1 MTNIILFKLKI
12 KFLKNSSF
20 YAIFDEFFSKLQNY
34 KYAMEAT
41 RIFDLPKRQLEKFP
55 DLSMFVSKQNGEW
68 KPMKTTTFLEHVD
81 AISKGLIACGVQPGE
96 KVGLISENRV
106 EWNMIDYA
114 IQQIGAVVVAIYPN
128 ISDSDYEYIFSD
140 SAIKLCFTSNLDLYT
155 RINQLKTKLPSL
167 EQLYSIDEF
176 ENTES
181 WNVLI
186 EKGKT
191 IQQEEIDKRAAN
203 VKHEDLAFLIYTSGT
218 TGNPKGV
225 MLSHKNIIADV
236 MACEYSTPL
245 DPYDRALTFLP
256 ACHAYERT
264 IQYLYVYMGISI
276 YFAQSMEKIGDN
288 LKEIKPH
295 MITAVPRVIEK
306 VYEKIMQTGAQLSG
320 FKKSIFDWAVKV
332 GDEFVLEDDQ
342 RSASYNLKLTIARK
356 LVLHKWY
363 EGLGGE
369 LKAIVTGSAA
379 IQQRIVRV
387 FLAAEIP
394 IYEGYGLTEASPVIA
409 VNCFRRGKKIG
420 TVGPPLKGVE
430 VKLSDDGEILVK
442 GDIVM
447 MGYHNLPEKTA
458 EEIRDGWLYTGDIGE
473 WVDNKFLKIVDRKKE
488 MYKTSGG
495 KYIVPQQIEMK
506 MVESP
511 FIEQLMVVGEG
522 EKFPGAFVVPS
533 YTNLKKWAQSNT
545 PEIVNLSHDEFQK
558 SDVVKKKLEDEINQL
573 NNHFGHWEQIKKI
586 AIIPNEMTVE
596 GGELTPTLKFKRKI
610 ILEKYKKQY
619 QEIFG

>member
-1 MTNIILFKLKI
+1 
-12 KFLKNSSF
+12 
-20 YAIFDEFFSKLQNY
+20 
-34 KYAMEAT
+34 MEVT

-55 DLSMFVSKQNGEW
+55 DLSMFVSKQDGEW
-68 KPMKTTTFLEHVD
+68 KPMSAKSFLDRVNQ
-81 AISKGLIACGVQPGE
+81 ISKGLIACGVQAGD

-128 ISDSDYEYIFSD
+128 ISDNDYEYIFKD
-140 SAIKLCFTSNLDLYT
+140 SSIKLCFTSNQDLYT
-155 RINQLKTKLPSL
+155 RINYLKTSLPSL
-167 EQLYSIDEF
+167 EQLYSIDEV
-176 ENTES
+176 EHATS
-181 WNVLI
+181 WNILI
-186 EKGKT
+186 EKG
-191 IQQEEIDKRAAN
+191 QLIDLSEVEKRAAQ

-218 TGNPKGV
+218 TGKPKGV

-236 MACEYSTPL
+236 IACEYSTPL
-245 DPYDRALTFLP
+245 NPYDRALTFLP

-264 IQYLYVYMGISI
+264 LQYLYVYMGLSI
-276 YFAQSMEKIGDN
+276 HFAESMDKIGEN

-295 MITAVPRVIEK
+295 IMTAVPRVIEK
-306 VYEKIMQTGAQLSG
+306 VYEKIMTTGAQLTG
-320 FKKSIFDWAVKV
+320 VKKSIFDWAVKI
-332 GDEFVLEDDQ
+332 GDEYVLEADQ
-342 RSASYNLKLTIARK
+342 RSTLYNIKLAIARK

-430 VKLSDDGEILVK
+430 IKLADDGEILVH

-447 MGYHNLPEKTA
+447 MGYYNLPEQTA
-458 EEIRDGWLYTGDIGE
+458 EVIKDGWLHTGDIGE
-473 WVDNKFLKIVDRKKE
+473 WVDHKFLKIVDRKKE

-533 YTNLKKWAQSNT
+533 YPNLLNWAKSNA

-558 SDVVKKKLEDEINQL
+558 SKAVQKKIEDEINNL
-573 NNHFGHWEQIKKI
+573 NTNFGHWEQIKKI
-586 AIIPNEMTVE
+586 SIIPNELTIE

-610 ILEKYKKQY
+610 ILEKYKKEY
-619 QEIFG
+619 HEIFG

>member
-1 MTNIILFKLKI
+1 
-12 KFLKNSSF
+12 
-20 YAIFDEFFSKLQNY
+20 
-34 KYAMEAT
+34 MEVT

-55 DLSMFVSKQNGEW
+55 DLSMFVSKQDGEW
-68 KPMKTTTFLEHVD
+68 KPMSTKSFLDRVNQ
-81 AISKGLIACGVQPGE
+81 ISKGLIACGVQAGD

-128 ISDSDYEYIFSD
+128 ISDNDYEYIFKD
-140 SAIKLCFTSNLDLYT
+140 SSIKLCFTSNQDLYT
-155 RINQLKTKLPSL
+155 RINYLKTSLPSL
-167 EQLYSIDEF
+167 EQLYSVDEV
-176 ENTES
+176 EHATS
-181 WNVLI
+181 WNILI
-186 EKGKT
+186 EKG
-191 IQQEEIDKRAAN
+191 QLIDLSEVEKRAAQ

-218 TGNPKGV
+218 TGKPKGV

-236 MACEYSTPL
+236 IACEYSTPL
-245 DPYDRALTFLP
+245 NPYDRALTFLP

-264 IQYLYVYMGISI
+264 LQYLYVYMGLSI
-276 YFAQSMEKIGDN
+276 HFAESMDKIGEN

-295 MITAVPRVIEK
+295 IMTAVPRVIEK
-306 VYEKIMQTGAQLSG
+306 VYEKIMTTGAQLTG
-320 FKKSIFDWAVKV
+320 VKKSIFDWAVKI
-332 GDEFVLEDDQ
+332 GDEYVLEADQ
-342 RSASYNLKLTIARK
+342 RSTLYNIKLAIARK

-430 VKLSDDGEILVK
+430 IKLADDGEILVH

-447 MGYHNLPEKTA
+447 MGYYNLPEQTA
-458 EEIRDGWLYTGDIGE
+458 EVIKDGWLHTGDIGE
-473 WVDNKFLKIVDRKKE
+473 WVDHKFLKIVDRKKE

-533 YTNLKKWAQSNT
+533 YPNLLNWAKSNA

-558 SDVVKKKLEDEINQL
+558 SKAVQKKIEDEINNL
-573 NNHFGHWEQIKKI
+573 NTNFGHWEQIKKI
-586 AIIPNEMTVE
+586 SIIPNELTIE

-610 ILEKYKKQY
+610 ILEKYKKEY
-619 QEIFG
+619 HEIFG

>member
-1 MTNIILFKLKI
+1 
-12 KFLKNSSF
+12 
-20 YAIFDEFFSKLQNY
+20 
-34 KYAMEAT
+34 MEVT

-55 DLSMFVSKQNGEW
+55 DLSMFVSKQDGEW
-68 KPMKTTTFLEHVD
+68 KPMSTKSFLDRVNQ
-81 AISKGLIACGVQPGE
+81 ISKGLIACGVQAGD

-114 IQQIGAVVVAIYPN
+114 IQQIGAVVVAIYSN
-128 ISDSDYEYIFSD
+128 ISDNDYEYIFKD
-140 SAIKLCFTSNLDLYT
+140 SSIKLCFTSNQDLYT
-155 RINQLKTKLPSL
+155 RINYLKTSLPSL
-167 EQLYSIDEF
+167 EQLYSIDEV
-176 ENTES
+176 EHATS
-181 WNVLI
+181 WNILI
-186 EKGKT
+186 EKG
-191 IQQEEIDKRAAN
+191 QLIDLSEVEKRAAQ

-218 TGNPKGV
+218 TGKPKGV
-225 MLSHKNIIADV
+225 MLSHKNIIANV
-236 MACEYSTPL
+236 IACEYSTPL
-245 DPYDRALTFLP
+245 NPYDRALTFLP

-264 IQYLYVYMGISI
+264 LQYLYVYMGLSI
-276 YFAQSMEKIGDN
+276 HFAESMDKIGEN

-295 MITAVPRVIEK
+295 IMTAVPRVIEK
-306 VYEKIMQTGAQLSG
+306 VYEKIMTTGAQLTG
-320 FKKSIFDWAVKV
+320 VKKSIFNWAVKI
-332 GDEFVLEDDQ
+332 GNEYVLEADQ
-342 RSASYNLKLTIARK
+342 RSTLYNIKLAIARK

-430 VKLSDDGEILVK
+430 IKLADDGEILVH

-447 MGYHNLPEKTA
+447 MGYYNLPEQTA
-458 EEIRDGWLYTGDIGE
+458 EVIKDGWLHTGDIGE
-473 WVDNKFLKIVDRKKE
+473 WVDHKFLKIVDRKKE

-533 YTNLKKWAQSNT
+533 YPNLLNWAKSNA

-558 SDVVKKKLEDEINQL
+558 SKAVQKKIEDEINNL
-573 NNHFGHWEQIKKI
+573 NTNFGHWEQIKKI

>member
-1 MTNIILFKLKI
+1 
-12 KFLKNSSF
+12 
-20 YAIFDEFFSKLQNY
+20 
-34 KYAMEAT
+34 MEVT

-55 DLSMFVSKQNGEW
+55 DLSMFVSKQDGEW
-68 KPMKTTTFLEHVD
+68 KPMSTKSFLDRVNQ
-81 AISKGLIACGVQPGE
+81 ISKGLIACGVQAGD

-114 IQQIGAVVVAIYPN
+114 IQQIGAVVVAIYSN
-128 ISDSDYEYIFSD
+128 ISDNDYEYIFKDAS
-140 SAIKLCFTSNLDLYT
+140 IKLCFTSNQDLYT
-155 RINQLKTKLPSL
+155 RINYLKTSLPSL
-167 EQLYSIDEF
+167 EQLYSIDEV
-176 ENTES
+176 EHATS
-181 WNVLI
+181 WNILI
-186 EKGKT
+186 EKG
-191 IQQEEIDKRAAN
+191 QLIDLSEVEKRAAQ

-218 TGNPKGV
+218 TGKPKGV

-236 MACEYSTPL
+236 IACEYSTPL
-245 DPYDRALTFLP
+245 NPYDRALTFLP

-264 IQYLYVYMGISI
+264 LQYLYVYMGLSI
-276 YFAQSMEKIGDN
+276 HFAESMDKIGEN

-295 MITAVPRVIEK
+295 IMTAVPRVIEK
-306 VYEKIMQTGAQLSG
+306 VYEKIMTTGAQLTG
-320 FKKSIFDWAVKV
+320 VKKSIFDWAVKI
-332 GDEFVLEDDQ
+332 GDEYVLEADQ
-342 RSASYNLKLTIARK
+342 RSTLYNIKLAIARK

-430 VKLSDDGEILVK
+430 IKLADDGEILVH

-447 MGYHNLPEKTA
+447 MGYYNLPEQTA
-458 EEIRDGWLYTGDIGE
+458 EVIKDGWLHTGDIGE
-473 WVDNKFLKIVDRKKE
+473 WVDHKFLKIVDRKKE

-533 YTNLKKWAQSNT
+533 YPNLLNWAKSNA
-545 PEIVNLSHDEFQK
+545 PEIINLSHDEFQK
-558 SDVVKKKLEDEINQL
+558 SKAVQKKIEDEINNL
-573 NNHFGHWEQIKKI
+573 NTNFGHWEQIKKI
-586 AIIPNEMTVE
+586 SIIPNELTIE

-610 ILEKYKKQY
+610 ILEKYKKEY
-619 QEIFG
+619 HEIFG

>member
-1 MTNIILFKLKI
+1 
-12 KFLKNSSF
+12 
-20 YAIFDEFFSKLQNY
+20 
-34 KYAMEAT
+34 MEVT

-55 DLSMFVSKQNGEW
+55 DLSMFVSKQDGEW
-68 KPMKTTTFLEHVD
+68 KPMSTKSFLDRVNQ
-81 AISKGLIACGVQPGE
+81 ISKGLIACGVQAGD

-128 ISDSDYEYIFSD
+128 ISDNDYEYIFKD
-140 SAIKLCFTSNLDLYT
+140 SSIKLCFTSNQDLYT
-155 RINQLKTKLPSL
+155 RINYLKTSLPSL
-167 EQLYSIDEF
+167 EQLYSIDEV
-176 ENTES
+176 EHATS
-181 WNVLI
+181 WNILI
-186 EKGKT
+186 EKG
-191 IQQEEIDKRAAN
+191 QLIDLSEVEKRAAQ

-218 TGNPKGV
+218 TGKPKGV

-236 MACEYSTPL
+236 IACEYSTPL
-245 DPYDRALTFLP
+245 NPYDRALTFLP

-264 IQYLYVYMGISI
+264 LQYLYVYMGLSI
-276 YFAQSMEKIGDN
+276 HFAESMDKIGEN

-295 MITAVPRVIEK
+295 IMTAVPRVIEK
-306 VYEKIMQTGAQLSG
+306 VYEKIMTTGAQLTG
-320 FKKSIFDWAVKV
+320 VKKSIFDWAVKI
-332 GDEFVLEDDQ
+332 GDEYVLEADQ
-342 RSASYNLKLTIARK
+342 RSTLYNIKLAIARK

-430 VKLSDDGEILVK
+430 IKLADDGEILVH

-447 MGYHNLPEKTA
+447 MGYYNLPEQTA
-458 EEIRDGWLYTGDIGE
+458 EVIKDGWLNTGDIGE
-473 WVDNKFLKIVDRKKE
+473 WVDHKFLKIVDRKKE

-533 YTNLKKWAQSNT
+533 YPNLLNWAKSNA

-558 SDVVKKKLEDEINQL
+558 SKAVQKKIEDEINNL
-573 NNHFGHWEQIKKI
+573 NTNFGHWEQIKKI

>member
-1 MTNIILFKLKI
+1 
-12 KFLKNSSF
+12 
-20 YAIFDEFFSKLQNY
+20 
-34 KYAMEAT
+34 MEVT

-55 DLSMFVSKQNGEW
+55 DLSMFVSKQDGEW
-68 KPMKTTTFLEHVD
+68 KPMSTKSFLDRVNQ
-81 AISKGLIACGVQPGE
+81 ISKGLIACGVQAGD

-128 ISDSDYEYIFSD
+128 ISDNDYEYIFKD
-140 SAIKLCFTSNLDLYT
+140 SSIKLCFTSNQDLYT
-155 RINQLKTKLPSL
+155 RINYLKTSLPSL
-167 EQLYSIDEF
+167 EQLYSIDEV
-176 ENTES
+176 EHATS
-181 WNVLI
+181 WNILI
-186 EKGKT
+186 EKG
-191 IQQEEIDKRAAN
+191 QLIDLSEVEKRAAQ

-218 TGNPKGV
+218 TGKPKGV

-236 MACEYSTPL
+236 IACEYSTPL
-245 DPYDRALTFLP
+245 NPYDRALTFLP

-264 IQYLYVYMGISI
+264 LQYLYVYMGLSI
-276 YFAQSMEKIGDN
+276 HFAESMDKIGEN

-295 MITAVPRVIEK
+295 IMTAVPRVIEK
-306 VYEKIMQTGAQLSG
+306 VYEKIMTTGAELTG
-320 FKKSIFDWAVKV
+320 VKKSIFDWAVKI
-332 GDEFVLEDDQ
+332 GDEYVLEADQ
-342 RSASYNLKLTIARK
+342 RSTLYNIKLAIARK

-369 LKAIVTGSAA
+369 LKAIVTGSAV

-430 VKLSDDGEILVK
+430 IKLADDGEILVH

-447 MGYHNLPEKTA
+447 MGYYNLPEQTA
-458 EEIRDGWLYTGDIGE
+458 EVIKDGWLHTGDIGE
-473 WVDNKFLKIVDRKKE
+473 WVDHKFLKIVDRKKE

-533 YTNLKKWAQSNT
+533 YPNLLNWAKSNA

-558 SDVVKKKLEDEINQL
+558 SKAVQKKIEDEINNL
-573 NNHFGHWEQIKKI
+573 NTNFGHWEQIKKI
-586 AIIPNEMTVE
+586 SIIPNELTIE

-610 ILEKYKKQY
+610 ILEKYKKEY
-619 QEIFG
+619 HEIFG

>member
-1 MTNIILFKLKI
+1 
-12 KFLKNSSF
+12 
-20 YAIFDEFFSKLQNY
+20 
-34 KYAMEAT
+34 MEVT

-55 DLSMFVSKQNGEW
+55 DLSMFVSKQDGEW
-68 KPMKTTTFLEHVD
+68 KPMSTKSFLDRVNQ
-81 AISKGLIACGVQPGE
+81 ISKGLIACGVQAGD

-114 IQQIGAVVVAIYPN
+114 IQQIGAVVVAIYSN
-128 ISDSDYEYIFSD
+128 ISDNDYEYIFKD
-140 SAIKLCFTSNLDLYT
+140 SSIKLCFTSNQDLYT
-155 RINQLKTKLPSL
+155 RINYLKTSLPSL
-167 EQLYSIDEF
+167 EQLYSIDEV
-176 ENTES
+176 EHATS
-181 WNVLI
+181 WNILI
-186 EKGKT
+186 EKG
-191 IQQEEIDKRAAN
+191 QLIDLSEVEKRAAQ

-218 TGNPKGV
+218 TGKPKGV

-236 MACEYSTPL
+236 IACEYSTPL
-245 DPYDRALTFLP
+245 NPYDRALTFLP

-264 IQYLYVYMGISI
+264 LQYLYVYMGLSI
-276 YFAQSMEKIGDN
+276 HFAESMDKIGEN

-295 MITAVPRVIEK
+295 IMTAVPRVIEK
-306 VYEKIMQTGAQLSG
+306 VYEKIMTTGAQLTG
-320 FKKSIFDWAVKV
+320 VKKSIFDWAVKI
-332 GDEFVLEDDQ
+332 GDEYVLEADQ
-342 RSASYNLKLTIARK
+342 RSTLYNIKLAIARK

-430 VKLSDDGEILVK
+430 IKLADDGEILVH

-447 MGYHNLPEKTA
+447 MGYYNLSEQTA
-458 EEIRDGWLYTGDIGE
+458 EVIKDGWLHTGDIGE
-473 WVDNKFLKIVDRKKE
+473 WVDHKFLKIVDRKKE

-533 YTNLKKWAQSNT
+533 YPNLLNWAKSNA

-558 SDVVKKKLEDEINQL
+558 SKAVQKKIEDEINNL
-573 NNHFGHWEQIKKI
+573 NTNFGHWEQIKKI
-586 AIIPNEMTVE
+586 SIIPNELTIE

>member
-1 MTNIILFKLKI
+1 
-12 KFLKNSSF
+12 
-20 YAIFDEFFSKLQNY
+20 
-34 KYAMEAT
+34 MEVT

-55 DLSMFVSKQNGEW
+55 DLSMFVSKQDGEW
-68 KPMKTTTFLEHVD
+68 KPMSTKSFLDRVNQ
-81 AISKGLIACGVQPGE
+81 ISKGLIACGVQAGD

-114 IQQIGAVVVAIYPN
+114 IQQIGAVVVAIYSN
-128 ISDSDYEYIFSD
+128 ISDNDYEYIFKDAS
-140 SAIKLCFTSNLDLYT
+140 IKLCFTSNQDLYT
-155 RINQLKTKLPSL
+155 RINYLKTSLPSL
-167 EQLYSIDEF
+167 EQLYSIDEV
-176 ENTES
+176 EHATS
-181 WNVLI
+181 WNILI
-186 EKGKT
+186 EKG
-191 IQQEEIDKRAAN
+191 QLIDLSEVEKRAAQ

-218 TGNPKGV
+218 TGKPKGV

-236 MACEYSTPL
+236 IACEYSTPL
-245 DPYDRALTFLP
+245 NPYDRALTFLP

-264 IQYLYVYMGISI
+264 LQYLYVYMGLSI
-276 YFAQSMEKIGDN
+276 HFAESMDKIGEN

-295 MITAVPRVIEK
+295 IMTAVPRVIEK
-306 VYEKIMQTGAQLSG
+306 VYEKIMTTGAQLTG
-320 FKKSIFDWAVKV
+320 VKKSIFDWAVKI
-332 GDEFVLEDDQ
+332 GDEYVLEADQ
-342 RSASYNLKLTIARK
+342 RSTLYNIKLAIARK

-430 VKLSDDGEILVK
+430 IKLADDGEILVH

-447 MGYHNLPEKTA
+447 MGYYNLPEQTA
-458 EEIRDGWLYTGDIGE
+458 EVIKDGWLHTGDIGE
-473 WVDNKFLKIVDRKKE
+473 WVDHKFLKIVDRKKE

-533 YTNLKKWAQSNT
+533 YPNLLNWAKSNA

-558 SDVVKKKLEDEINQL
+558 SKAVQKKIEDEINNL
-573 NNHFGHWEQIKKI
+573 NTNFGHWEQIKKI
-586 AIIPNEMTVE
+586 SIIPNELTIE

-610 ILEKYKKQY
+610 ILEKYKKEY
-619 QEIFG
+619 HEIFG

>member
-1 MTNIILFKLKI
+1 
-12 KFLKNSSF
+12 
-20 YAIFDEFFSKLQNY
+20 
-34 KYAMEAT
+34 MEVT

-55 DLSMFVSKQNGEW
+55 DLSMFVSKQDGEW
-68 KPMKTTTFLEHVD
+68 KPMSTKSFLDRVNQ
-81 AISKGLIACGVQPGE
+81 ISKGLIACGVQAGD

-128 ISDSDYEYIFSD
+128 ISDNDYEYIFKD
-140 SAIKLCFTSNLDLYT
+140 SSIKLCFTSNQDLYT
-155 RINQLKTKLPSL
+155 RINYLKTSLPSL
-167 EQLYSIDEF
+167 EQLYSIDEV
-176 ENTES
+176 EHATS
-181 WNVLI
+181 WNILI
-186 EKGKT
+186 EKG
-191 IQQEEIDKRAAN
+191 QLIDLSEVEKRAAQ

-218 TGNPKGV
+218 TGKPKGV

-236 MACEYSTPL
+236 IACEYSTPL
-245 DPYDRALTFLP
+245 NPYDRALTFLP

-264 IQYLYVYMGISI
+264 LQYLYVYMGLSI
-276 YFAQSMEKIGDN
+276 HFAESMDKIGEN

-295 MITAVPRVIEK
+295 IMTAVPRVIEK
-306 VYEKIMQTGAQLSG
+306 VYEKIMTTGAQLTG
-320 FKKSIFDWAVKV
+320 VKKSIFDWAVKI
-332 GDEFVLEDDQ
+332 GDEYVLEADQ
-342 RSASYNLKLTIARK
+342 RSTLYNIKLAIARK

-430 VKLSDDGEILVK
+430 IKLADDGEILVH

-447 MGYHNLPEKTA
+447 MGYYNLSEQTA
-458 EEIRDGWLYTGDIGE
+458 EVIKDGWLHTGDIGE
-473 WVDNKFLKIVDRKKE
+473 WVDHKFLKIVDRKKE

-533 YTNLKKWAQSNT
+533 YPNLLNWAKSNA

-558 SDVVKKKLEDEINQL
+558 SKAVQKKIEDEINNL
-573 NNHFGHWEQIKKI
+573 NTNFGHWEQIKKI

-610 ILEKYKKQY
+610 ILEKYKKEY
-619 QEIFG
+619 HEIFG

>member
-1 MTNIILFKLKI
+1 
-12 KFLKNSSF
+12 
-20 YAIFDEFFSKLQNY
+20 
-34 KYAMEAT
+34 MEVT

-55 DLSMFVSKQNGEW
+55 DLSMFVSKQDGEW
-68 KPMKTTTFLEHVD
+68 KPMSTKSFLDRVNQ
-81 AISKGLIACGVQPGE
+81 ISKGLIACGVQAGD

-128 ISDSDYEYIFSD
+128 ISDNDYEYIFKD
-140 SAIKLCFTSNLDLYT
+140 SSIKLCFTSNQDLYT
-155 RINQLKTKLPSL
+155 RINYLKTSLPSL
-167 EQLYSIDEF
+167 EQLYSIDEV
-176 ENTES
+176 EHATS
-181 WNVLI
+181 WNILI
-186 EKGKT
+186 EKG
-191 IQQEEIDKRAAN
+191 QLIDLSEVEKRAAQ

-218 TGNPKGV
+218 TGKPKGV

-236 MACEYSTPL
+236 IACEYSTPL
-245 DPYDRALTFLP
+245 NPYDRALTFLP

-264 IQYLYVYMGISI
+264 LQYLYVYMGLSI
-276 YFAQSMEKIGDN
+276 HFAESMDKIGEN

-295 MITAVPRVIEK
+295 IMTAVPRVIEK
-306 VYEKIMQTGAQLSG
+306 VYEKIMTTGAQLTG
-320 FKKSIFDWAVKV
+320 VKKSIFDWAVKI
-332 GDEFVLEDDQ
+332 GDEYVLEADQ
-342 RSASYNLKLTIARK
+342 RSTLYNIKLAIARK

-430 VKLSDDGEILVK
+430 IKLADDGEILVH

-447 MGYHNLPEKTA
+447 MGYYNLPEQTA
-458 EEIRDGWLYTGDIGE
+458 EVIKDGWLHTGDIGE
-473 WVDNKFLKIVDRKKE
+473 WVDHKFLKIVDRKKE

-533 YTNLKKWAQSNT
+533 YPNLLNWAKSNA

-558 SDVVKKKLEDEINQL
+558 SKAVQKKIEDEINNL
-573 NNHFGHWEQIKKI
+573 NTNFGHWEQIKKI
-586 AIIPNEMTVE
+586 SIIPNELTIE

-610 ILEKYKKQY
+610 ILEKYKKEY
-619 QEIFG
+619 HEIFG

>member
-1 MTNIILFKLKI
+1 
-12 KFLKNSSF
+12 
-20 YAIFDEFFSKLQNY
+20 
-34 KYAMEAT
+34 MEVT

-55 DLSMFVSKQNGEW
+55 DLSMFVSKQDGEW
-68 KPMKTTTFLEHVD
+68 KPMLTKSFLDRVNQ
-81 AISKGLIACGVQPGE
+81 ISKGLIACGVQAGD

-128 ISDSDYEYIFSD
+128 ISDNDYEYIFKD
-140 SAIKLCFTSNLDLYT
+140 SSIKLCFTSNQDLYT
-155 RINQLKTKLPSL
+155 RINYLKTSLPSL
-167 EQLYSIDEF
+167 EQLYSIDEV
-176 ENTES
+176 EHATS
-181 WNVLI
+181 WNILI
-186 EKGKT
+186 EKG
-191 IQQEEIDKRAAN
+191 QLIDLSEVEKRAAQ

-218 TGNPKGV
+218 TGKPKGV

-236 MACEYSTPL
+236 IACEYSTPL
-245 DPYDRALTFLP
+245 NPYDRALTFLP

-264 IQYLYVYMGISI
+264 LQYLYVYMGLSI
-276 YFAQSMEKIGDN
+276 HFAESMDKIGEN

-295 MITAVPRVIEK
+295 IMTAVPRVIEK
-306 VYEKIMQTGAQLSG
+306 VYEKIMTTGAQLTG
-320 FKKSIFDWAVKV
+320 VKKSIFDWAVKI
-332 GDEFVLEDDQ
+332 GDEYVLEADQ
-342 RSASYNLKLTIARK
+342 RSTLYNIKLAIARK

-430 VKLSDDGEILVK
+430 IKLADDGEILVH

-447 MGYHNLPEKTA
+447 MGYYNLPEQTA
-458 EEIRDGWLYTGDIGE
+458 EVIKDGWLHTGDIGE
-473 WVDNKFLKIVDRKKE
+473 WVDHKFLKIVDRKKE

-533 YTNLKKWAQSNT
+533 YPNLLNWAKSNA

-558 SDVVKKKLEDEINQL
+558 SKAVQKKIEDEINNL
-573 NNHFGHWEQIKKI
+573 NTNFGHWEQIKKI
-586 AIIPNEMTVE
+586 SIIPNELTIE

-610 ILEKYKKQY
+610 ILEKYKKEY
-619 QEIFG
+619 HEIFG

>member
-1 MTNIILFKLKI
+1 
-12 KFLKNSSF
+12 
-20 YAIFDEFFSKLQNY
+20 
-34 KYAMEAT
+34 MEVT

-55 DLSMFVSKQNGEW
+55 DLSMFVSKQDGEW
-68 KPMKTTTFLEHVD
+68 KPMSTKSFLDRVNQ
-81 AISKGLIACGVQPGE
+81 ISKGLIACGVQAGD

-114 IQQIGAVVVAIYPN
+114 IQQIGAVVVAIYSN
-128 ISDSDYEYIFSD
+128 ISDNDYEYIFKD
-140 SAIKLCFTSNLDLYT
+140 SSIKLCFTSNQDLYT
-155 RINQLKTKLPSL
+155 RINYLKTSLPSL
-167 EQLYSIDEF
+167 EQLYSIDEV
-176 ENTES
+176 EHATS
-181 WNVLI
+181 WNILI
-186 EKGKT
+186 EKG
-191 IQQEEIDKRAAN
+191 QLIDLSEVEKRAAQ

-218 TGNPKGV
+218 TGKPKGV

-236 MACEYSTPL
+236 IACEYSTPL
-245 DPYDRALTFLP
+245 NPYDRALTFLP

-264 IQYLYVYMGISI
+264 LQYLYVYMGLSI
-276 YFAQSMEKIGDN
+276 HFAESMDKIGEN

-295 MITAVPRVIEK
+295 IMTAVPRVIEK
-306 VYEKIMQTGAQLSG
+306 VYEKIMTTGAQLTG
-320 FKKSIFDWAVKV
+320 FKKSIFDWAVKI
-332 GDEFVLEDDQ
+332 GNEYVLEADQ
-342 RSASYNLKLTIARK
+342 RSTLYNIKLAIARK

-430 VKLSDDGEILVK
+430 IKLADDGEILVH

-447 MGYHNLPEKTA
+447 MGYYNLPEQTA
-458 EEIRDGWLYTGDIGE
+458 EVIKDGWLHTGDIGE
-473 WVDNKFLKIVDRKKE
+473 WVDHKFLKIVDRKKE

-533 YTNLKKWAQSNT
+533 YPNLLNWAKSNA

-558 SDVVKKKLEDEINQL
+558 SKAVQKKIEDEINNL
-573 NNHFGHWEQIKKI
+573 NTNFGHWEQIKKI
-586 AIIPNEMTVE
+586 SIIPNELTIE

-610 ILEKYKKQY
+610 ILEKYKKEY
-619 QEIFG
+619 HEIFG

>member
-1 MTNIILFKLKI
+1 
-12 KFLKNSSF
+12 
-20 YAIFDEFFSKLQNY
+20 
-34 KYAMEAT
+34 MEVT

-55 DLSMFVSKQNGEW
+55 DLSMFVSKQDGEW
-68 KPMKTTTFLEHVD
+68 KPMSTKSFLDRVNQ
-81 AISKGLIACGVQPGE
+81 ISKGLIACGVQAGD

-128 ISDSDYEYIFSD
+128 ISDNDYEYIFKDAS
-140 SAIKLCFTSNLDLYT
+140 IKLCFTSNQDLYT
-155 RINQLKTKLPSL
+155 RINYLKTSLPSL
-167 EQLYSIDEF
+167 EQLYSIDEV
-176 ENTES
+176 EHATS
-181 WNVLI
+181 WNILI
-186 EKGKT
+186 EKG
-191 IQQEEIDKRAAN
+191 QLIDLSEVEKRAAQ

-218 TGNPKGV
+218 TGKPKGV

-236 MACEYSTPL
+236 IACEYSTPL
-245 DPYDRALTFLP
+245 NPYDRALTFLP

-264 IQYLYVYMGISI
+264 LQYLYVYMGLSI
-276 YFAQSMEKIGDN
+276 HFAESMDKIGEN

-295 MITAVPRVIEK
+295 IMTAVPRVIEK
-306 VYEKIMQTGAQLSG
+306 VYEKIMTTGAQLTG
-320 FKKSIFDWAVKV
+320 VKKSIFDWAVKI
-332 GDEFVLEDDQ
+332 GDEYVLEADQ
-342 RSASYNLKLTIARK
+342 RSTLYNIKLAIARK

-430 VKLSDDGEILVK
+430 IKLADDGEILVH

-447 MGYHNLPEKTA
+447 MGYYNLPEQTA
-458 EEIRDGWLYTGDIGE
+458 EVIKDGWLHTGDIGE
-473 WVDNKFLKIVDRKKE
+473 WVDHKFLKIVDRKKE

-533 YTNLKKWAQSNT
+533 YPNLLNWAKSNA

-558 SDVVKKKLEDEINQL
+558 SKAVQKKIEDEINNL
-573 NNHFGHWEQIKKI
+573 NTNFGHWEQIKKI
-586 AIIPNEMTVE
+586 SIIPNELTIE

-610 ILEKYKKQY
+610 ILEKYKKEY
-619 QEIFG
+619 HEIFG

>member
-1 MTNIILFKLKI
+1 
-12 KFLKNSSF
+12 
-20 YAIFDEFFSKLQNY
+20 
-34 KYAMEAT
+34 MEVT

-55 DLSMFVSKQNGEW
+55 DLSMFVSKQDGEW
-68 KPMKTTTFLEHVD
+68 KPMSTKSFLDRVNQ
-81 AISKGLIACGVQPGE
+81 ISKGLIACGVQAGD

-128 ISDSDYEYIFSD
+128 ISDNDYEYIFKD
-140 SAIKLCFTSNLDLYT
+140 SSIKLCFTSNQDLYT
-155 RINQLKTKLPSL
+155 RINYLKTSLPSL
-167 EQLYSIDEF
+167 EQLYSIDEV
-176 ENTES
+176 EHATS
-181 WNVLI
+181 WNILI
-186 EKGKT
+186 EKG
-191 IQQEEIDKRAAN
+191 QLIDLSEVEKRAAQ

-218 TGNPKGV
+218 TGKPKGV

-236 MACEYSTPL
+236 IACEYSTPL
-245 DPYDRALTFLP
+245 NPYDRALTFLP

-264 IQYLYVYMGISI
+264 LQYLYVYMGLSI
-276 YFAQSMEKIGDN
+276 HFAESMDKIGEN

-295 MITAVPRVIEK
+295 IMTAVPRVIEK
-306 VYEKIMQTGAQLSG
+306 VYEKIMTTGAQLTG
-320 FKKSIFDWAVKV
+320 FKKSIFDWAVKI
-332 GDEFVLEDDQ
+332 GDEYVLEADQ
-342 RSASYNLKLTIARK
+342 RSTLYNIKLAIARK

-420 TVGPPLKGVE
+420 TVGPPLKDVE
-430 VKLSDDGEILVK
+430 IKLADDGEILVH

-447 MGYHNLPEKTA
+447 MGYYNLPKQTA
-458 EEIRDGWLYTGDIGE
+458 EVIKDGWLHTGDIGE
-473 WVDNKFLKIVDRKKE
+473 WVDHKFLKIVDRKKE

-533 YTNLKKWAQSNT
+533 YPNLLNWAKSNA

-558 SDVVKKKLEDEINQL
+558 SKAVQKKIEDEINNL
-573 NNHFGHWEQIKKI
+573 NTNFGHWEQIKKI

>member
-1 MTNIILFKLKI
+1 
-12 KFLKNSSF
+12 
-20 YAIFDEFFSKLQNY
+20 
-34 KYAMEAT
+34 MEVT

-55 DLSMFVSKQNGEW
+55 DLSMFVSKQDGEW
-68 KPMKTTTFLEHVD
+68 KPMSTKSFLDRVNQ
-81 AISKGLIACGVQPGE
+81 ISKGLIACGVQAGD

-114 IQQIGAVVVAIYPN
+114 IQQIGAVVVAIYSN
-128 ISDSDYEYIFSD
+128 ISDNDYEYIFKDAS
-140 SAIKLCFTSNLDLYT
+140 IKLCFTSNQDLYT
-155 RINQLKTKLPSL
+155 RINYLKTSLPSL
-167 EQLYSIDEF
+167 EQLYSIDEV
-176 ENTES
+176 EHATS
-181 WNVLI
+181 WNILI
-186 EKGKT
+186 EKG
-191 IQQEEIDKRAAN
+191 QLIDLSEVEKRAAQ

-218 TGNPKGV
+218 TGKPKGV

-236 MACEYSTPL
+236 IACEYSTPL
-245 DPYDRALTFLP
+245 NPYDRALTFLP

-264 IQYLYVYMGISI
+264 LQYLYVYMGLSI
-276 YFAQSMEKIGDN
+276 HFAESMDKIGEN

-295 MITAVPRVIEK
+295 IMTAVPRVIEK
-306 VYEKIMQTGAQLSG
+306 VYEKIMTTGAQLTG
-320 FKKSIFDWAVKV
+320 VKKSIFDWAVKI
-332 GDEFVLEDDQ
+332 GDEYVLEADQ
-342 RSASYNLKLTIARK
+342 RSTLYNIKLAIARK
-356 LVLHKWY
+356 LVLHKWN

-430 VKLSDDGEILVK
+430 IKLADDGEILVH

-447 MGYHNLPEKTA
+447 MGYYNLSEQTA
-458 EEIRDGWLYTGDIGE
+458 EVIKDGWLHTGDIGE
-473 WVDNKFLKIVDRKKE
+473 WVDHKFLKIVDRKKE

-533 YTNLKKWAQSNT
+533 YPNLLNWAKSNA

-558 SDVVKKKLEDEINQL
+558 SKAVQKKIEDEINNL
-573 NNHFGHWEQIKKI
+573 NTNFGHWEQIKKI
-586 AIIPNEMTVE
+586 SIIPNELTIE

>member
-1 MTNIILFKLKI
+1 
-12 KFLKNSSF
+12 
-20 YAIFDEFFSKLQNY
+20 
-34 KYAMEAT
+34 MEVT

-55 DLSMFVSKQNGEW
+55 DLSMFVCKQDGEW
-68 KPMKTTTFLEHVD
+68 KPMSTKSFLDRVNQ
-81 AISKGLIACGVQPGE
+81 ISKGLIACGVQAGD

-128 ISDSDYEYIFSD
+128 ISDNDYEYIFKD
-140 SAIKLCFTSNLDLYT
+140 SSIKLCFTSNQDLYT
-155 RINQLKTKLPSL
+155 RINYLKTSLPSL
-167 EQLYSIDEF
+167 EQLYSIDEV
-176 ENTES
+176 EHATS
-181 WNVLI
+181 WNILI
-186 EKGKT
+186 EKG
-191 IQQEEIDKRAAN
+191 QLIDLSEVEKRAAQ

-218 TGNPKGV
+218 TGKPKGV

-236 MACEYSTPL
+236 IACEYSTPL
-245 DPYDRALTFLP
+245 NPYDRALTFLP

-264 IQYLYVYMGISI
+264 LQYLYVYMGLSI
-276 YFAQSMEKIGDN
+276 HFAESMDKIGEN

-295 MITAVPRVIEK
+295 IMTAVPRVIEK
-306 VYEKIMQTGAQLSG
+306 VYEKIMTTGAQLTG
-320 FKKSIFDWAVKV
+320 VKKSIFDWAVKI
-332 GDEFVLEDDQ
+332 GDEYVLEADQ
-342 RSASYNLKLTIARK
+342 RSTLYNIKLAIARK

-430 VKLSDDGEILVK
+430 IKLADDGEILVH

-447 MGYHNLPEKTA
+447 MGYYNLPEQTA
-458 EEIRDGWLYTGDIGE
+458 EVIKDGWLHTGDIGE
-473 WVDNKFLKIVDRKKE
+473 WVDHKFLKIVDRKKE

-533 YTNLKKWAQSNT
+533 YPNLLNWAKSNA

-558 SDVVKKKLEDEINQL
+558 SKAVQKKIEDEINNL
-573 NNHFGHWEQIKKI
+573 NTNFGHWEQIKKI

>member
-1 MTNIILFKLKI
+1 
-12 KFLKNSSF
+12 
-20 YAIFDEFFSKLQNY
+20 
-34 KYAMEAT
+34 MEVT

-55 DLSMFVSKQNGEW
+55 DLSMFVSKQDGEW
-68 KPMKTTTFLEHVD
+68 KPMSTKSFLDRVNQ
-81 AISKGLIACGVQPGE
+81 ISKGLIACGVQAGD

-114 IQQIGAVVVAIYPN
+114 IQQIGAVVVAIYSN
-128 ISDSDYEYIFSD
+128 ISDNDYEYIFKD
-140 SAIKLCFTSNLDLYT
+140 SSIKLCFTSNQDLYT
-155 RINQLKTKLPSL
+155 RINYLKTSLPSL
-167 EQLYSIDEF
+167 EQLYSIDEV
-176 ENTES
+176 EHATS
-181 WNVLI
+181 WNILI
-186 EKGKT
+186 EKG
-191 IQQEEIDKRAAN
+191 QLIDLSEVEKRAAQ

-218 TGNPKGV
+218 TGKPKGV

-236 MACEYSTPL
+236 IACEYSTPL
-245 DPYDRALTFLP
+245 NPYDRALTFLP

-264 IQYLYVYMGISI
+264 LQYLYVYMGLSI
-276 YFAQSMEKIGDN
+276 HFAESMDKIGEN

-295 MITAVPRVIEK
+295 IMTAVPRVIEK
-306 VYEKIMQTGAQLSG
+306 VYEKIMTTGAQLTG
-320 FKKSIFDWAVKV
+320 VKKSIFDWAVKI
-332 GDEFVLEDDQ
+332 GDEYVLEADQ
-342 RSASYNLKLTIARK
+342 RSTLYNIKLAIARK

-430 VKLSDDGEILVK
+430 IKLADDGEILVH

-447 MGYHNLPEKTA
+447 MGYYNLPEQTA
-458 EEIRDGWLYTGDIGE
+458 EVIKDGWLHTGDIGE
-473 WVDNKFLKIVDRKKE
+473 WVDHKFLKIVDRKKE

-533 YTNLKKWAQSNT
+533 YPNLLNWAKSNA

-558 SDVVKKKLEDEINQL
+558 SKAVQKKIEDEINNL
-573 NNHFGHWEQIKKI
+573 NTNFGHWEQIKKI

>member
-1 MTNIILFKLKI
+1 
-12 KFLKNSSF
+12 
-20 YAIFDEFFSKLQNY
+20 
-34 KYAMEAT
+34 MEVT

-55 DLSMFVSKQNGEW
+55 DLSMFVSKQDGEW
-68 KPMKTTTFLEHVD
+68 KPMSTKSFLDRVNQ
-81 AISKGLIACGVQPGE
+81 ISKGLIACGVQAGD

-128 ISDSDYEYIFSD
+128 ISDNDYEYIFKD
-140 SAIKLCFTSNLDLYT
+140 SSIKLCFTSNQDLYT
-155 RINQLKTKLPSL
+155 RINYLKTSLPSL
-167 EQLYSIDEF
+167 EQLYSIDEV
-176 ENTES
+176 EHATS
-181 WNVLI
+181 WNILI
-186 EKGKT
+186 EKG
-191 IQQEEIDKRAAN
+191 QLIDLSEVEKRAAQ

-218 TGNPKGV
+218 TGKPKGV

-236 MACEYSTPL
+236 IACEYSTPL
-245 DPYDRALTFLP
+245 NPYDRALTFLP

-264 IQYLYVYMGISI
+264 LQYLYVYMGLSI
-276 YFAQSMEKIGDN
+276 HFAESMDKIGEN

-295 MITAVPRVIEK
+295 IMTAVPRVIEK
-306 VYEKIMQTGAQLSG
+306 VYEKIMTTGAQLTG
-320 FKKSIFDWAVKV
+320 FKKSIFDWAVKI
-332 GDEFVLEDDQ
+332 GNEYVLEADQ
-342 RSASYNLKLTIARK
+342 RSTLYNIKLAIARK

-420 TVGPPLKGVE
+420 TVGPPLKDVE
-430 VKLSDDGEILVK
+430 IKLADDGEILVH

-447 MGYHNLPEKTA
+447 MGYYNLPEQTA
-458 EEIRDGWLYTGDIGE
+458 EVIKDGWLHTGDIGE
-473 WVDNKFLKIVDRKKE
+473 WIDHKFLKIVDRKKE

-533 YTNLKKWAQSNT
+533 YPNLLNWAKSNA

-558 SDVVKKKLEDEINQL
+558 SKAVQKKIEDEINNL
-573 NNHFGHWEQIKKI
+573 NTNFGHWEQIKKI
-586 AIIPNEMTVE
+586 SIIPNELTIE

-610 ILEKYKKQY
+610 ILEKYKKEY
-619 QEIFG
+619 HEIFG

>member
-1 MTNIILFKLKI
+1 
-12 KFLKNSSF
+12 
-20 YAIFDEFFSKLQNY
+20 
-34 KYAMEAT
+34 MEAT

-68 KPMKTTTFLEHVD
+68 KPIKTKNFLDRVNE
-81 AISKGLIACGVQPGE
+81 ISKGLIACGVQPGE

-114 IQQIGAVVVAIYPN
+114 IQQVGAVVVAIYPN
-128 ISDSDYEYIFSD
+128 ISDSDYEYIFMD
-140 SAIKLCFTSNLDLYT
+140 SSIKVCFTSNLDLYT

-176 ENTES
+176 EGTVHWS
-181 WNVLI
+181 TL
-186 EKGKT
+186 
-191 IQQEEIDKRAAN
+191 IDKGQTIAISEIEERSDR
-203 VKHEDLAFLIYTSGT
+203 VKNEDLAFLIYTSGT
-218 TGNPKGV
+218 TGKPKGV

-236 MACEYSTPL
+236 IACEYSTPL

-276 YFAQSMEKIGDN
+276 YFAESMDKIGEN

-306 VYEKIMQTGAQLSG
+306 VYEKIMATGAQLTG
-320 FKKSIFDWAVKV
+320 IKKSIFDWAVKV
-332 GDEFVLEDDQ
+332 GDEFILEDNQ
-342 RSASYNLKLTIARK
+342 RSTVYNLKLNIARK
-356 LVLHKWY
+356 LVLKKWY

-430 VKLSDDGEILVK
+430 VKLADDGEILVR

-447 MGYHNLPEKTA
+447 MGYHHLPDQTA
-458 EEIRDGWLYTGDIGE
+458 EAIKDGWLHTGDIGE

-488 MYKTSGG
+488 MFKTSGG

-522 EKFPGAFVVPS
+522 EKFPAAFVVPS
-533 YTNLKKWAQSNT
+533 YTNLKNWAQANA
-545 PEIVNLSHDEFQK
+545 PEIVNFSHDDFQK
-558 SDVVKKKLEDEINQL
+558 SDAVKKKLEEEINQL
-573 NNHFGHWEQIKKI
+573 NVNFGHWEQIKKI
-586 AIIPNEMTVE
+586 AIIPNEITVE
-596 GGELTPTLKFKRKI
+596 TGDLTPTLKFKRKI
-610 ILEKYKKQY
+610 ILEKYKNLY

>member
-1 MTNIILFKLKI
+1 
-12 KFLKNSSF
+12 
-20 YAIFDEFFSKLQNY
+20 
-34 KYAMEAT
+34 MEVT

-55 DLSMFVSKQNGEW
+55 DLSMFVSKQDGEW
-68 KPMKTTTFLEHVD
+68 KPMSTKSFLDRVNQ
-81 AISKGLIACGVQPGE
+81 ISKGLIACGVQAGD

-114 IQQIGAVVVAIYPN
+114 IQQIGAVVVAIYSN
-128 ISDSDYEYIFSD
+128 ISDNDYEYIFKD
-140 SAIKLCFTSNLDLYT
+140 SSIKLCFTSNQDLYT
-155 RINQLKTKLPSL
+155 RINYLKTSLPSL
-167 EQLYSIDEF
+167 EQLYSIDEV
-176 ENTES
+176 EHATS
-181 WNVLI
+181 WNILI
-186 EKGKT
+186 EKG
-191 IQQEEIDKRAAN
+191 QLIDLSEVEKRAAQ

-218 TGNPKGV
+218 TGKPKGV

-236 MACEYSTPL
+236 IACEYSTPL
-245 DPYDRALTFLP
+245 NPYDRALTFLP

-264 IQYLYVYMGISI
+264 LQYLYVYMGLSI
-276 YFAQSMEKIGDN
+276 HFAESMDKIGEN

-295 MITAVPRVIEK
+295 IMTAVPRVIEK
-306 VYEKIMQTGAQLSG
+306 VYEKIMTTGAQLTG
-320 FKKSIFDWAVKV
+320 VKKSIFDWAVKI
-332 GDEFVLEDDQ
+332 GDEYVLEADQ
-342 RSASYNLKLTIARK
+342 RSTLYNIKLAIARK

-430 VKLSDDGEILVK
+430 IKLADDGEILVH

-447 MGYHNLPEKTA
+447 MGYYNLPEQTA
-458 EEIRDGWLYTGDIGE
+458 EVIKDGWLHTGDIGE
-473 WVDNKFLKIVDRKKE
+473 WVDHKFLKIVDRKKE

-533 YTNLKKWAQSNT
+533 YPNLLNWAKSNA

-558 SDVVKKKLEDEINQL
+558 SKAVQKKIEDEINNL
-573 NNHFGHWEQIKKI
+573 NTNFGHWEQIKKI
-586 AIIPNEMTVE
+586 SIIPNELTIE

-610 ILEKYKKQY
+610 ILEKYKKEY
-619 QEIFG
+619 HEIFG

>member
-1 MTNIILFKLKI
+1 
-12 KFLKNSSF
+12 
-20 YAIFDEFFSKLQNY
+20 
-34 KYAMEAT
+34 MEVT

-55 DLSMFVSKQNGEW
+55 DLSMFVSKQDGEW
-68 KPMKTTTFLEHVD
+68 KPMSTKSFLDRVNQ
-81 AISKGLIACGVQPGE
+81 ISKGLIACGVQAGD

-128 ISDSDYEYIFSD
+128 ISDNDYEYIFKD
-140 SAIKLCFTSNLDLYT
+140 SSIKLCFTSNQDLYT
-155 RINQLKTKLPSL
+155 RINYLKTSLPSL
-167 EQLYSIDEF
+167 EQLYSIDEV
-176 ENTES
+176 EHATS
-181 WNVLI
+181 WNILI
-186 EKGKT
+186 EKG
-191 IQQEEIDKRAAN
+191 QLIDLSEVEKRAAQ

-218 TGNPKGV
+218 TGKPKGV

-236 MACEYSTPL
+236 IACEYSTPL
-245 DPYDRALTFLP
+245 NPYDRALTFLP

-264 IQYLYVYMGISI
+264 LQYLYVYMGLSI
-276 YFAQSMEKIGDN
+276 HFAESMDKIGEN

-295 MITAVPRVIEK
+295 IMTAVPRVIEK
-306 VYEKIMQTGAQLSG
+306 VYEKIMTTGAQLTG
-320 FKKSIFDWAVKV
+320 VKKSIFDWAVKI
-332 GDEFVLEDDQ
+332 GDEYVLEADQ
-342 RSASYNLKLTIARK
+342 RSTLYNIKLAIARK

-430 VKLSDDGEILVK
+430 IKLADDGEILVH

-447 MGYHNLPEKTA
+447 MGYYNLPEQTA
-458 EEIRDGWLYTGDIGE
+458 EVIKDGWLHTGDIGE
-473 WVDNKFLKIVDRKKE
+473 WVDHKFLKIVDRKKE

-533 YTNLKKWAQSNT
+533 YPNLLNWAKSNA

-558 SDVVKKKLEDEINQL
+558 SKAVQKKIEDEINNL
-573 NNHFGHWEQIKKI
+573 NTNFGHWEQIKKI
-586 AIIPNEMTVE
+586 SIIPNELTIE

>member
-1 MTNIILFKLKI
+1 
-12 KFLKNSSF
+12 
-20 YAIFDEFFSKLQNY
+20 
-34 KYAMEAT
+34 MEVT

-55 DLSMFVSKQNGEW
+55 DLSMFVSKQDGEW
-68 KPMKTTTFLEHVD
+68 KPMSTKSFLDRVNQ
-81 AISKGLIACGVQPGE
+81 ISKGLIACGVQAGD

-128 ISDSDYEYIFSD
+128 ISYNDYEYIFKD
-140 SAIKLCFTSNLDLYT
+140 SSIKLCFTSNQDLYT
-155 RINQLKTKLPSL
+155 RINYLKTSLPSL
-167 EQLYSIDEF
+167 EQLYSIDEV
-176 ENTES
+176 EHATS
-181 WNVLI
+181 WNILI
-186 EKGKT
+186 EKG
-191 IQQEEIDKRAAN
+191 QLIDLSEVEKRAAQ

-218 TGNPKGV
+218 TGKPKGV

-236 MACEYSTPL
+236 IACEYSTPL
-245 DPYDRALTFLP
+245 NPYDRALTFLP

-264 IQYLYVYMGISI
+264 LQYLYVYMGLSI
-276 YFAQSMEKIGDN
+276 HFAESMDKIGEN

-295 MITAVPRVIEK
+295 IMTAVPRVIEK
-306 VYEKIMQTGAQLSG
+306 VYEKIMTTGAQLTG
-320 FKKSIFDWAVKV
+320 VKKSIFDWAVKI
-332 GDEFVLEDDQ
+332 GDEYVLEADQ
-342 RSASYNLKLTIARK
+342 RSTLYNIKLAIARK

-430 VKLSDDGEILVK
+430 IKLADDGEILVH

-447 MGYHNLPEKTA
+447 MGYYNLPEQTA
-458 EEIRDGWLYTGDIGE
+458 EVIKDGWLHTGDIGE
-473 WVDNKFLKIVDRKKE
+473 WVDHKFLKIVDRKKE

-533 YTNLKKWAQSNT
+533 YPNLLNWAKSNA

-558 SDVVKKKLEDEINQL
+558 SKAVQKKIEDEINNL
-573 NNHFGHWEQIKKI
+573 NTNFGHWEQIKKI

>member
-1 MTNIILFKLKI
+1 
-12 KFLKNSSF
+12 
-20 YAIFDEFFSKLQNY
+20 
-34 KYAMEAT
+34 MEVT

-55 DLSMFVSKQNGEW
+55 DLSMFVSKQDGEW
-68 KPMKTTTFLEHVD
+68 KPMSTKSFLDRVNQ
-81 AISKGLIACGVQPGE
+81 ISKGLIACGVQAGD

-128 ISDSDYEYIFSD
+128 ISDNDYEYIFKD
-140 SAIKLCFTSNLDLYT
+140 SSIKLCFTSNQDLYT
-155 RINQLKTKLPSL
+155 RINYLKTSLPSL
-167 EQLYSIDEF
+167 EQLYSIDEV
-176 ENTES
+176 EHATS
-181 WNVLI
+181 WNILI
-186 EKGKT
+186 EKG
-191 IQQEEIDKRAAN
+191 QLIDLSEVEKRAAQ

-218 TGNPKGV
+218 TGKPKGV

-236 MACEYSTPL
+236 IACEYSTPL
-245 DPYDRALTFLP
+245 NPYDRALTFLP

-264 IQYLYVYMGISI
+264 LQYLYVYMGLSI
-276 YFAQSMEKIGDN
+276 HFAESMDKIGEN

-295 MITAVPRVIEK
+295 IMTAVPRVIEK
-306 VYEKIMQTGAQLSG
+306 VYEKIMTTGAQLTG
-320 FKKSIFDWAVKV
+320 FKKSIFDWAVKI
-332 GDEFVLEDDQ
+332 GNEYVLEADQ
-342 RSASYNLKLTIARK
+342 RSTLYNIKLAIARK

-430 VKLSDDGEILVK
+430 IKLADDGEILVH

-447 MGYHNLPEKTA
+447 MGYYNLPEQTA
-458 EEIRDGWLYTGDIGE
+458 EVIKDGWLHTGDIGE
-473 WVDNKFLKIVDRKKE
+473 WVDHKFLKIVDRKKE

-522 EKFPGAFVVPS
+522 EKFPGAFVVPN
-533 YTNLKKWAQSNT
+533 YPNLLNWAKSNA

-558 SDVVKKKLEDEINQL
+558 SNAVQKKIEDEINNL
-573 NNHFGHWEQIKKI
+573 NTNFGHWEQIKKI
-586 AIIPNEMTVE
+586 SIIPNELTIE

-610 ILEKYKKQY
+610 ILEKYKKEY
-619 QEIFG
+619 HEIFG

>member
-1 MTNIILFKLKI
+1 
-12 KFLKNSSF
+12 
-20 YAIFDEFFSKLQNY
+20 
-34 KYAMEAT
+34 MEVT

-55 DLSMFVSKQNGEW
+55 DLSMFVSKQDGEW
-68 KPMKTTTFLEHVD
+68 KPMSTKSFLDRVNQ
-81 AISKGLIACGVQPGE
+81 ISKGLIACGVQAGD

-128 ISDSDYEYIFSD
+128 ISDNDYEYIFKD
-140 SAIKLCFTSNLDLYT
+140 SSIKLCFTSNQDLYT
-155 RINQLKTKLPSL
+155 RINYLKTSLPSL
-167 EQLYSIDEF
+167 EQLYSIDEV
-176 ENTES
+176 EHATS
-181 WNVLI
+181 WNILI
-186 EKGKT
+186 EKG
-191 IQQEEIDKRAAN
+191 QLIDLSEVEKRAAQ

-218 TGNPKGV
+218 TGKPKGV

-236 MACEYSTPL
+236 IACEYSTPL
-245 DPYDRALTFLP
+245 NPYDRALTFLP

-264 IQYLYVYMGISI
+264 LQYLYVYMGLSI
-276 YFAQSMEKIGDN
+276 HFAESMDKIGEN

-295 MITAVPRVIEK
+295 IMTAVPRVIEK
-306 VYEKIMQTGAQLSG
+306 VYEKIMTTGAQLTG
-320 FKKSIFDWAVKV
+320 VKKSIFDWAVKI
-332 GDEFVLEDDQ
+332 GDEYVLEADQ
-342 RSASYNLKLTIARK
+342 RSTLYNIKLAIARK

-430 VKLSDDGEILVK
+430 IKLADDGEILVH

-447 MGYHNLPEKTA
+447 MGYYNLPEQTA
-458 EEIRDGWLYTGDIGE
+458 EVIKDGWLHTGDIGE
-473 WVDNKFLKIVDRKKE
+473 WVDHKFLKIVDRKKE

-533 YTNLKKWAQSNT
+533 YPNLLNWAKSNA

-558 SDVVKKKLEDEINQL
+558 SKAVQKKIEDEINNL
-573 NNHFGHWEQIKKI
+573 NTNFGHWEQIKKI

>member
-1 MTNIILFKLKI
+1 
-12 KFLKNSSF
+12 
-20 YAIFDEFFSKLQNY
+20 
-34 KYAMEAT
+34 MEVT

-55 DLSMFVSKQNGEW
+55 DLSMFVSKQDGEW
-68 KPMKTTTFLEHVD
+68 KPMSTKSFLDRVNQ
-81 AISKGLIACGVQPGE
+81 ISKGLIACGVQAGD

-128 ISDSDYEYIFSD
+128 ISDNDYEYIFKD
-140 SAIKLCFTSNLDLYT
+140 SSIKLCFTSNQDLYT
-155 RINQLKTKLPSL
+155 RINYLKTSLPSL
-167 EQLYSIDEF
+167 EQLYSIDEV
-176 ENTES
+176 EHATS
-181 WNVLI
+181 WNILI
-186 EKGKT
+186 EKG
-191 IQQEEIDKRAAN
+191 QLIDLSEVEKRAAQ

-218 TGNPKGV
+218 TGKPKGV

-236 MACEYSTPL
+236 IACEYSTPL
-245 DPYDRALTFLP
+245 NPYDRALTFLP

-264 IQYLYVYMGISI
+264 LQYLYVYMGLSI
-276 YFAQSMEKIGDN
+276 HFAESMDKIGEN

-295 MITAVPRVIEK
+295 IMTAVPRVIEK
-306 VYEKIMQTGAQLSG
+306 VYEKIMTTGAQLTG
-320 FKKSIFDWAVKV
+320 FKKSIFDWAVKI
-332 GDEFVLEDDQ
+332 GNEYVLEADQ
-342 RSASYNLKLTIARK
+342 RSTLYNIKLAIARK

-420 TVGPPLKGVE
+420 TVGPPLKDVE
-430 VKLSDDGEILVK
+430 IKLADDGEILVH

-447 MGYHNLPEKTA
+447 MGYYNLPKQTA
-458 EEIRDGWLYTGDIGE
+458 EVIKDGWLHTGDIGE
-473 WVDNKFLKIVDRKKE
+473 WVDHKFLKIVDRKKE

-533 YTNLKKWAQSNT
+533 YPNLLNWAKSNA

-558 SDVVKKKLEDEINQL
+558 SKAVQKKIEDEINNL
-573 NNHFGHWEQIKKI
+573 NTNFGHWEQIKKI

>member
-1 MTNIILFKLKI
+1 
-12 KFLKNSSF
+12 
-20 YAIFDEFFSKLQNY
+20 
-34 KYAMEAT
+34 MEVT

-55 DLSMFVSKQNGEW
+55 DLSMFVSKQDGEW
-68 KPMKTTTFLEHVD
+68 KPMSTKSFLDRVNQ
-81 AISKGLIACGVQPGE
+81 ISKGLIACGVQAGD

-128 ISDSDYEYIFSD
+128 ISDNDYEYIFKD
-140 SAIKLCFTSNLDLYT
+140 SSIKLCFTSNQDLYT
-155 RINQLKTKLPSL
+155 RINYLKTSLPSL
-167 EQLYSIDEF
+167 EQLYSIDEV
-176 ENTES
+176 EHATS
-181 WNVLI
+181 WNILI
-186 EKGKT
+186 EKG
-191 IQQEEIDKRAAN
+191 QLIDLSEVEKRAAQ

-218 TGNPKGV
+218 TGKPKGV

-236 MACEYSTPL
+236 IACEYSTPL
-245 DPYDRALTFLP
+245 NPYDRALTFLP

-264 IQYLYVYMGISI
+264 LQYLYVYMGLSI
-276 YFAQSMEKIGDN
+276 HFAESMDKIGEN

-295 MITAVPRVIEK
+295 IMTAVPRVIEK
-306 VYEKIMQTGAQLSG
+306 VYEKIMTTGAQLTG
-320 FKKSIFDWAVKV
+320 VKKSIFDWAVKI
-332 GDEFVLEDDQ
+332 GDEYVLEADQ
-342 RSASYNLKLTIARK
+342 RSTLYNIKLAIARK

-430 VKLSDDGEILVK
+430 IKLADDGEILVH

-447 MGYHNLPEKTA
+447 MGYYNLSEQTA
-458 EEIRDGWLYTGDIGE
+458 EVIKDGWLHTGDIGE
-473 WVDNKFLKIVDRKKE
+473 WVDHKFLKIVDRKKE

-533 YTNLKKWAQSNT
+533 YPNLLNWAKSNA

-558 SDVVKKKLEDEINQL
+558 SKAVQKKIEDEINNL
-573 NNHFGHWEQIKKI
+573 NTNFGHWEQIKKI
-586 AIIPNEMTVE
+586 SIIPNELTIE

-610 ILEKYKKQY
+610 ILEKYKKEY
-619 QEIFG
+619 HEIFG